1 MNDNMNSP
9 ETETPVVETPAPE
22 APVAEAVSAVEQA
35 EAVVADAQPETPVAE
50 TSAPEPEAKAKGSEK
65 PAPEPKPKNRN
76 VWRLDGY
83 ARNKWIG
90 TLDPATGEFDSG
102 YHAMTLEE
110 CMAQF
115 AGLMELKGLALEAG
129 AATQWTAIRVACVA
143 QQRIDE

>member
-1 MNDNMNSP
+1 MNSP
-9 ETETPVVETPAPE
+9 ETETPVAETPAP
-22 APVAEAVSAVEQA
+22 EAVSAVEQA

-50 TSAPEPEAKAKGSEK
+50 TSAPEPEAKAEGSEK
-65 PAPEPKPKNRN
+65 PAPEPKAKVKNRN

-110 CMAQF
+110 AMAQF
-115 AGLMELKGLALEAG
+115 AGLMELKGLALDEG
-129 AATQWTAIRVACVA
+129 AATNWTAIRVACVA
-143 QQRIDE
+143 QQRIEE

>member
-9 ETETPVVETPAPE
+9 ETETPVVETPETE

-50 TSAPEPEAKAKGSEK
+50 TSAPEPEAKGSEK

-90 TLDPATGEFDSG
+90 TLNPETAEFDSG
-102 YHAMTLEE
+102 YHAMPVEQALSW
-110 CMAQF
+110 F
-115 AGLMELKGLALEAG
+115 ALLMEAKDIALTDGKASK
-129 AATQWTAIRVACVA
+129 WTAIRVACVA

>member
-1 MNDNMNSP
+1 VNDNMNSP
-9 ETETPVVETPAPE
+9 ETETPVVETPETE

-50 TSAPEPEAKAKGSEK
+50 TSAPEPEAKGSEK

-90 TLDPATGEFDSG
+90 TLNPETAEFDSG
-102 YHAMTLEE
+102 YHAMPVEQALSW
-110 CMAQF
+110 F
-115 AGLMELKGLALEAG
+115 ALLMEAKDIALTDGKASK
-129 AATQWTAIRVACVA
+129 WTAIRVACVA